1 MSFRR
6 LIFIMIAAIGLLL
19 PTKVSAVE
27 VVPRSTL
34 QSIDQNNDR
43 PQWSDLG
50 MEHILAVS
58 GQSTVAPP
66 SPVRL
71 ASNGRRVQ
79 GGNSHSAGVS
89 PTVSERTVCNYSS
102 VQHTPHFRTVWTRGY
117 LYIIRCLRL

>member
-1 MSFRR
+1 M
-6 LIFIMIAAIGLLL
+6 LAAIWLLL

-27 VVPRSTL
+27 TVPSSTL
-34 QSIDQNNDR
+34 QSIDQNDDR

-50 MEHILAVS
+50 MEHILTVS

-79 GGNSHSAGVS
+79 GGNSHSLGVS
-89 PTVSERTVCNYSS
+89 PTVSERAACNYSF
-102 VQHTPHFRTVWTRGY
+102 VQRTPRFRTAWTRGY

>member
-1 MSFRR
+1 M
-6 LIFIMIAAIGLLL
+6 LAAIWLLL

-27 VVPRSTL
+27 TVPSSTL
-34 QSIDQNNDR
+34 QSIDQNDDR

-79 GGNSHSAGVS
+79 GGNSHSLGVS
-89 PTVSERTVCNYSS
+89 PTVSERAACNYSF
-102 VQHTPHFRTVWTRGY
+102 VQRTPRFRTAWTRGY